1 MIRFILGFVLGASL
15 VGLAA
20 IAEDVGW
27 PAAENLGWVKDY
39 VQALEEDMRRDKE
52 FLRKQVEHMRKPE
65 SMSAGDMIRVD
76 GATARLDENQDKR
89 DRILHT
95 MMIVYQLQK
104 IQMQLERA
112 QRPPT
117 QRSTGSDPC

>member
-1 MIRFILGFVLGASL
+1 MIRFILGCVLAASL
-15 VGLAA
+15 VGPAA

-39 VQALEEDMRRDKE
+39 VHALEEDIRRDKE
-52 FLRKQVEHMRKPE
+52 FLRKLLERLKKPE
-65 SMSAGDMIRVD
+65 LPSAVD
-76 GATARLDENQDKR
+76 RIKVDSATARLDENRDKR
-89 DRILHT
+89 ERILHT
-95 MMIVYQLQK
+95 MMIVHQLQK
-104 IQMQLERA
+104 IQIQLERA